1 MKKII
6 LVFLM
11 IFGLV
16 GCHNYQNTIDKF
28 DMEAYKN
35 DIEKIRAPFY
45 SDINNAPYKINAF
58 IYQEDDKYVYTI
70 QIEYD
75 GTKINSLKAI
85 MNPFTIN
92 EDRTWPNIGYS
103 SNLILTEITNTDN
116 NEYKGFNLSYKTEKK
131 DLSFNLFVS
140 YNNGEYVDD
149 VYWIDTFKKVG

>member
-6 LVFLM
+6 LVLLM

-35 DIEKIRAPFY
+35 DIYKFRIPDL
-45 SDINNAPYKINAF
+45 SDIKDAPYKINTF
-58 IYQEDDKYVYTI
+58 IYQEENEYVYTI

-75 GTKINSLKAI
+75 GLRLNSLRVI
-85 MNPFTIN
+85 MSPYTDNNDI
-92 EDRTWPNIGYS
+92 TWPNIGYS
-103 SNLILTEITNTDN
+103 SNLILTEVTNTDN

>member
-6 LVFLM
+6 LVLLS

-35 DIEKIRAPFY
+35 DIYKFRIPDL
-45 SDINNAPYKINAF
+45 SDIKDAPYKINTF
-58 IYQEDDKYVYTI
+58 IYQEENEYVYTI

-75 GTKINSLKAI
+75 GLRLNSLRVI
-85 MNPFTIN
+85 MSPFTDNDDI
-92 EDRTWPNIGYS
+92 TWPNIGYS
-103 SNLILTEITNTDN
+103 SNLNLSEVNNTTDN
-116 NEYKGFNLSYKTEKK
+116 DYKGYNLSYKTEKK
-131 DLSFNLFVS
+131 DLSFYLFVS